1 MSDTKQNPSE
11 QWAIVELMGHVRLAG
26 RLSEVERFGSKLGRL
41 DIPLADGGFVTKE
54 FGGASVYAITYVDEA
69 TARIV
74 ALRNQV
80 QPVHSWEL
88 PKPLPAAEAVRAPAR
103 QPGEYDEP
111 PLRDEDDGDGYESY
125 RPQF

>member
-1 MSDTKQNPSE
+1 MSDATATPPE

-26 RLSEVERFGSKLGRL
+26 RLTEEERFGSKLGRL
-41 DIPLADGGFVTKE
+41 DIPTADGGFVTKL
-54 FGGASVYAITYVDEA
+54 FGGSSVYAVTFVNEGA
-69 TARIV
+69 ARAV
-74 ALRNQV
+74 ALRSQV

-88 PKPLPAAEAVRAPAR
+88 PAIAAAAAAKPAR

-111 PLRDEDDGDGYESY
+111 PLQDEDGDEDF